1 MSPDA
6 AIDRILEF
14 SAEAHTKRRE
24 ASENSPAFYRLTG
37 AILAYGKALDLL
49 ARLRKDCMQKKRTQ
63 QRDDRQM
70 RIFRDGQ
77 FASRVR

>member
-6 AIDRILEF
+6 AIDGILEF

-24 ASENSPAFYRLTG
+24 ASENSPTFYRLTG

-49 ARLRKDCMQKKRTQ
+49 TKLRKDRMRKKRTQ
-63 QRDDRQM
+63 QPDDCSE
-70 RIFRDGQ
+70 
-77 FASRVR
+77 A